1 MFALLLLNLEY
12 DRMAITN
19 ICEVMEQA
27 RSVFF
32 SLSLWWI
39 LAFFLVSFFGNQR
52 YLLHQV
58 TWPRIDHLCDHT
70 GIDVFPRISRGSGR
84 SFDLIH
90 SVSHCYHHSQGEWR
104 AIGKRFRGF
113 WGPPMFFNAVDG
125 FGLGLHGY
133 CFGTSTTVASK
144 GIVSHSLIGVEIIL
158 SFFIQSSWSTALS
171 PEKSKQETPAEL
183 DEYFRWSR
191 VKKQPSTG
199 WVFPIQ
205 KICAVASLRCQ
216 YP

>member
-58 TWPRIDHLCDHT
+58 T
-70 GIDVFPRISRGSGR
+70 
-84 SFDLIH
+84 
-90 SVSHCYHHSQGEWR
+90 
-104 AIGKRFRGF
+104 
-113 WGPPMFFNAVDG
+113 
-125 FGLGLHGY
+125 
-133 CFGTSTTVASK
+133 
-144 GIVSHSLIGVEIIL
+144 
-158 SFFIQSSWSTALS
+158 
-171 PEKSKQETPAEL
+171 
-183 DEYFRWSR
+183 
-191 VKKQPSTG
+191 
-199 WVFPIQ
+199 
-205 KICAVASLRCQ
+205 
-216 YP
+216 